1 MHDIIISP
9 SLLSADFTRLGA
21 EVAEIDDAGAEWVH
35 IDVMDG
41 HFVPNITI
49 GPFIVDAVNRSTDRF
64 LDVHLMIDP
73 VDEFI
78 TSFVDA
84 GADMITVHVEA
95 CRHLDRTLSL
105 IRDLGV
111 KAGVALNPAT
121 PATSVSHVLD
131 RADLILAMT
140 VNPGF
145 GGQSY
150 LRSVG
155 PKLAQLR
162 DMIGGRPTHLQVDGG
177 ITPSTAPLA
186 VAAGANVL
194 VAGSAVFGQTDRA
207 ASIRALRESVE
218 EAAS

>member
-1 MHDIIISP
+1 M
-9 SLLSADFTRLGA
+9 
-21 EVAEIDDAGAEWVH
+21 
-35 IDVMDG
+35 
-41 HFVPNITI
+41 
-49 GPFIVDAVNRSTDRF
+49 
-64 LDVHLMIDP
+64 
-73 VDEFI
+73 
-78 TSFVDA
+78 
-84 GADMITVHVEA
+84 
-95 CRHLDRTLSL
+95 
-105 IRDLGV
+105 
-111 KAGVALNPAT
+111 KAGVALNLAT